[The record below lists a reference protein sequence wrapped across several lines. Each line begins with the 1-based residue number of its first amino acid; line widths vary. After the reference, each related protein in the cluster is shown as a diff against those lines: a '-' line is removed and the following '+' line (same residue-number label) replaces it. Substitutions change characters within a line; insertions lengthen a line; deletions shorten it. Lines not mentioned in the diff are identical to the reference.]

1 MFSYGLKYIKFMDTN
16 GRGKIHSY
24 LLSSCFCF
32 LIPKCSVAAY
42 LLVLLSI
49 STTWT
54 LGLVLKGPVLLGW
67 VGQLKGAM
75 GPETLVND
83 LFWLLNSVR
92 IRSLLMPSG
101 DARFWLRLV
110 VFINVC

>member
-1 MFSYGLKYIKFMDTN
+1 MFSYGLKYIKFMATK

-32 LIPKCSVAAY
+32 LIPRCSVAAY

-54 LGLVLKGPVLLGW
+54 WGLVLKGPVLLGW

-75 GPETLVND
+75 GPETLVN
-83 LFWLLNSVR
+83 S
-92 IRSLLMPSG
+92 RS
-101 DARFWLRLV
+101 FLV
-110 VFINVC
+110 VKQC